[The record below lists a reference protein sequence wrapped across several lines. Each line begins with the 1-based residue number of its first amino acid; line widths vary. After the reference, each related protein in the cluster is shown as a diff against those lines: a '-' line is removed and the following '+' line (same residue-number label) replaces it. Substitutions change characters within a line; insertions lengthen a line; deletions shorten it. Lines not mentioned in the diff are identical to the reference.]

1 MDATVNEIKDIKI
14 KGFPT
19 IKLFKRGSKNT
30 PVDYRGYREIESIIT
45 FLKENT
51 QWEGGAE

>member
-30 PVDYRGYREIESIIT
+30 PVDYRGDREIESIIT